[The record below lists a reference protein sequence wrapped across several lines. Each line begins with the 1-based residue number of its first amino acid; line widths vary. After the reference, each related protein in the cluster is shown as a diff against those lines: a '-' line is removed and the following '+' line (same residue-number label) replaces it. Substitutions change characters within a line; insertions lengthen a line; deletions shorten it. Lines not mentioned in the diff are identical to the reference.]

1 MVLCDSV
8 MNKVDKSHCK
18 TNTGV
23 NILMHDLLRL
33 CKLCKAKRHLF
44 FYSWFNHLQ
53 WIKLLLLWPEPFI
66 IKQINFDILNTQ
78 QNVYTTKRL
87 ITLLKILIDPQ
98 AIQKTGCDPLLALK
112 VQAAQ
117 NAVIARRLQ
126 CNKRLIGLCLR
137 CNIEHHVWH
146 SAQWC
151 HFAGSLK
158 RSEVRKE
165 TRLQLRCELFTWTR
179 SIINQPLQYW
189 GHGEVIVITKVSKE
203 A

>member
-1 MVLCDSV
+1 MVLCYSI
-8 MNKVDKSHCK
+8 MNKVDKSYCK
-18 TNTGV
+18 TPTGV
-23 NILMHDLLRL
+23 NILMHDLLS
-33 CKLCKAKRHLF
+33 AILF

-87 ITLLKILIDPQ
+87 ITLLNILINPW
-98 AIQKTGCDPLLALK
+98 AIQKTGCGPLLALK
-112 VQAAQ
+112 VQ
-117 NAVIARRLQ
+117 NAVIAWRLQ
-126 CNKRLIGLCLR
+126 CNKHLIALCLR

-151 HFAGSLK
+151 HFAGSLN

-165 TRLQLRCELFTWTR
+165 TRRQLRCELFRWTR

-189 GHGEVIVITKVSKE
+189 GHGEVIVITEVSKE